1 MKNADSAGSDS
12 YFIRLPAAPSNRK
25 DIEQEMPGNASI
37 VSTPSRK
44 KPGGRARKSKAVAV
58 LERSPVLGW
67 RTSDEDE
74 IGLRRWRGS
83 TEIQD
88 VVALNPDRG
97 FFGEFRV
104 RSASQSGYDVEIR
117 SLEGTQIPAAAST
130 TESTRS
136 EHASM
141 SKGFWQR
148 SGAEKRGRFAQRLR
162 PEARE

>member
-1 MKNADSAGSDS
+1 MKNANSAGSDP

-44 KPGGRARKSKAVAV
+44 KPGGRARKSKAAAV

-83 TEIQD
+83 TEI
-88 VVALNPDRG
+88 
-97 FFGEFRV
+97 
-104 RSASQSGYDVEIR
+104 
-117 SLEGTQIPAAAST
+117 
-130 TESTRS
+130 
-136 EHASM
+136 
-141 SKGFWQR
+141 
-148 SGAEKRGRFAQRLR
+148 
-162 PEARE
+162 